1 MKDRHG
7 GPDGP
12 EDVDA
17 AFAEIIAD
25 LEREGFG
32 MSLMDEPDEP
42 SPSPPSPSSPSSPS
56 SPPSPPTPPSPPSPP
71 EQKKPKD
78 EPVDSGPDTEQL
90 PATRPSTW
98 RGTDTEWDWSWE
110 SDDEHYEPP
119 EPPPLPKLRPITILA
134 IILLVIGVVL
144 MVFPGLIGLAPR
156 LGTPIALVAIGAGIV
171 LLLLRIKND
180 PARDRG
186 EEDDNGAQL

>member
-32 MSLMDEPDEP
+32 TSLMDEPDE
-42 SPSPPSPSSPSSPS
+42 SSPAPS
-56 SPPSPPTPPSPPSPP
+56 APSP

-78 EPVDSGPDTEQL
+78 DPTDSGPDTEQL

-98 RGTDTEWDWSWE
+98 RGTDTNWDWSWE

-134 IILLVIGVVL
+134 IILLVIGLVL
-144 MVFPGLIGLAPR
+144 MVFPGMIGLVPR

-186 EEDDNGAQL
+186 EDDDNGAQI

>member
-32 MSLMDEPDEP
+32 SALLESPAPAPEPE
-42 SPSPPSPSSPSSPS
+42 
-56 SPPSPPTPPSPPSPP
+56 
-71 EQKKPKD
+71 KKAKD
-78 EPVDSGPDTEQL
+78 EPADSGPDTEQL
-90 PATRPSTW
+90 PATRPATW
-98 RGTDTEWDWSWE
+98 RGTETEWDWSWE
-110 SDDEHYEPP
+110 SDDEHYVPP
-119 EPPPLPKLRPITILA
+119 DPPPLPKLRPVTILA
-134 IILLVIGVVL
+134 IILLVIGLVL
-144 MVFPGLIGLAPR
+144 MVVPGLFGLVPR

-180 PARDRG
+180 PSRDRG
-186 EEDDNGAQL
+186 EDDDNGAQV

>member
-32 MSLMDEPDEP
+32 SSLLDEPEEAGERAP
-42 SPSPPSPSSPSSPS
+42 A
-56 SPPSPPTPPSPPSPP
+56 P
-71 EQKKPKD
+71 EKKAKD
-78 EPVDSGPDTEQL
+78 EPAADAGPDTEQL
-90 PATRPSTW
+90 PATRPATW

-110 SDDEHYEPP
+110 SDDEHYVPP
-119 EPPPLPKLRPITILA
+119 DPPPLPRLRPVTILA
-134 IILLVIGVVL
+134 IILLVLGLVL
-144 MVFPGLIGLAPR
+144 MVVPSLFGLVPR

-180 PARDRG
+180 PSRDRSG
-186 EEDDNGAQL
+186 DDDNGAQI

>member
-32 MSLMDEPDEP
+32 SSFADDPEPADDK
-42 SPSPPSPSSPSSPS
+42 
-56 SPPSPPTPPSPPSPP
+56 P
-71 EQKKPKD
+71 EQDAP
-78 EPVDSGPDTEQL
+78 DSGPDTEQM
-90 PATRPSTW
+90 PATRPTAW
-98 RGTDTEWDWSWE
+98 RGSDTDWDWTGE
-110 SDDEHYEPP
+110 SDDDHYVPP
-119 EPPPLPKLRPITILA
+119 DPPPLPRLRPVTILA
-134 IILLVIGVVL
+134 IVVLALGLVL
-144 MVFPGLIGLAPR
+144 MVVPGLFGLVPR
-156 LGTPIALVAIGAGIV
+156 LGTPIALIAIGVGIV
-171 LLLLRIKND
+171 LLLLRVRND

-186 EEDDNGAQL
+186 EDDDNGAQV

>member
-32 MSLMDEPDEP
+32 SALLDEPDEP
-42 SPSPPSPSSPSSPS
+42 TPSPEPAPEKKD
-56 SPPSPPTPPSPPSPP
+56 PPA
-71 EQKKPKD
+71 D
-78 EPVDSGPDTEQL
+78 GGPDTEQL
-90 PATRPSTW
+90 PATRPATW
-98 RGTDTEWDWSWE
+98 RGTETEWDWSWE
-110 SDDEHYEPP
+110 SDDEHYVPP
-119 EPPPLPKLRPITILA
+119 EPPPLPRLRPITILA
-134 IILLVIGVVL
+134 IILLVIGLVL
-144 MVFPGLIGLAPR
+144 MVVPGLFGLVPR

-180 PARDRG
+180 PSRDRG
-186 EEDDNGAQL
+186 EDDDDNGAQI